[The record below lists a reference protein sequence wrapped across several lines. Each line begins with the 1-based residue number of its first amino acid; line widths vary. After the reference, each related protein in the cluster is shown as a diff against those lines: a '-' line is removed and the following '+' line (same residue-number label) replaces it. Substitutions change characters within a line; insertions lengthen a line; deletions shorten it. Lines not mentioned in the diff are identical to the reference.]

1 MRNPVLPHFR
11 VDPPDPTRR
20 AGEIPRWVPLG
31 WCVVI
36 AGGLLTLLLLCY
48 PELVLLLHPTH
59 R

>member
-1 MRNPVLPHFR
+1 MGKPVLTYFR
-11 VDPPDPTRR
+11 IDPPNPTRL

-36 AGGLLTLLLLCY
+36 AGGLLALLLLCF
-48 PELVLLLHPTH
+48 PELALLLYPMY